1 MQIYIKN
8 NDSRPIYEQIVIQIR
23 DQIASGSLTPGTLM
37 PSIRHLAKELKVSVI
52 TTKRVYEELEREGL
66 IRTVPGKGSYVAEQ
80 NKDFI
85 QEKYLSE
92 IQQKLEE
99 ALILAKTAAIDYKEV
114 YEMLPILQQDIGEYL
129 W

>member
-23 DQIASGSLTPGTLM
+23 DQIAIGSLTPGTLM

-114 YEMLPILQQDIGEYL
+114 YEMLRILEEEIGE
-129 W
+129 

>member
-8 NDSRPIYEQIVIQIR
+8 NDSRPIYEQIVTQIR
-23 DQIASGSLTPGTLM
+23 DQIANGSLVPGTLM

-114 YEMLPILQQDIGEYL
+114 YEMLQILEEEIGE
-129 W
+129 

>member
-1 MQIYIKN
+1 MQVYIKN
-8 NDSRPIYEQIVIQIR
+8 NDSRPIYEQIVTQIR
-23 DQIASGSLTPGTLM
+23 DQIANGSLVPGTLM

-114 YEMLPILQQDIGEYL
+114 YEMLQILEEEIGE
-129 W
+129 

>member
-8 NDSRPIYEQIVIQIR
+8 NDSRPIYEQIVMQIR
-23 DQIASGSLTPGTLM
+23 DQIANGSLVPGTLM

-114 YEMLPILQQDIGEYL
+114 YEMLQILEEEIGE
-129 W
+129 

>member
-1 MQIYIKN
+1 
-8 NDSRPIYEQIVIQIR
+8 
-23 DQIASGSLTPGTLM
+23 M

-99 ALILAKTAAIDYKEV
+99 ALILAKTAADR
-114 YEMLPILQQDIGEYL
+114 L
-129 W
+129 

>member
-23 DQIASGSLTPGTLM
+23 DQIANGSLTPGTLM

-114 YEMLPILQQDIGEYL
+114 YEMLRILEEEIGE
-129 W
+129 

>member
-23 DQIASGSLTPGTLM
+23 DQIASGSLTPGTPM

-114 YEMLPILQQDIGEYL
+114 YEMLRILEEEIGE
-129 W
+129 

>member
-114 YEMLPILQQDIGEYL
+114 YEMLQILEEEIGE
-129 W
+129 

>member
-114 YEMLPILQQDIGEYL
+114 YEMLRILEEEIGE
-129 W
+129 

>member
-66 IRTVPGKGSYVAEQ
+66 MRTVPGKGSYVAEQ

-114 YEMLPILQQDIGEYL
+114 YEMLRILEEEIGE
-129 W
+129 